1 MSDSSNQLNFSQA
14 LETAV
19 RTPGA
24 IMEAYSAFHNYS
36 IGNQILALI
45 QCRARGIQSGPIKT
59 FKGWQAHGRFVKKG
73 ERALILCMPI
83 TFKHKGA
90 ETEPG
95 GLDPDDAFTTA
106 FVYKPRWFVLSQ
118 TDGQEFELPTLP
130 TWNAETA
137 LKNLN
142 ITQVP
147 FIDTDGNSQGYA
159 RGREI
164 AINPV
169 AQMPHKTFFHETAH
183 CDLGHTTEL
192 DFNDTARTPRN
203 LREVEAESVAL
214 LCCEALNLDGATYCR
229 GYIQNWLNGD
239 SIPEA
244 SARKIFG
251 SAERILKA
259 GRIEPAAPE
268 TNEEAGC
275 RKPNHGLPKTRTQKR
290 SGRTDRTTRRN
301 ARRLSLRQG
310 SYDSF
315 RRQPLRLRSS
325 VRPRRVGKTIVGC
338 KPHGNRPSLHQTYL
352 QPDLNPCLDSHH

>member
-83 TFKHKGA
+83 TFKHKAA

-95 GLDPDDAFTTA
+95 GLDSDDAFTTA

-118 TDGQEFELPTLP
+118 TDGQEFELPTLA
-130 TWNAETA
+130 TWNAKTA

-183 CDLGHTTEL
+183 CDLGHTTEM

-259 GRIEPAAPE
+259 GRIEPA
-268 TNEEAGC
+268 
-275 RKPNHGLPKTRTQKR
+275 
-290 SGRTDRTTRRN
+290 
-301 ARRLSLRQG
+301 
-310 SYDSF
+310 
-315 RRQPLRLRSS
+315 
-325 VRPRRVGKTIVGC
+325 RP
-338 KPHGNRPSLHQTYL
+338 GNQ
-352 QPDLNPCLDSHH
+352 

>member
-83 TFKHKGA
+83 TFKHKAA

-95 GLDPDDAFTTA
+95 GLDSDDAFTTA

-118 TDGQEFELPTLP
+118 TDGQEIELPTLP

-159 RGREI
+159 RLCCRQHKRSYVAKSVMWRRVVLRCKDGRSSI
-164 AINPV
+164 CT
-169 AQMPHKTFFHETAH
+169 PHKF
-183 CDLGHTTEL
+183 
-192 DFNDTARTPRN
+192 
-203 LREVEAESVAL
+203 S
-214 LCCEALNLDGATYCR
+214 
-229 GYIQNWLNGD
+229 
-239 SIPEA
+239 
-244 SARKIFG
+244 
-251 SAERILKA
+251 
-259 GRIEPAAPE
+259 
-268 TNEEAGC
+268 
-275 RKPNHGLPKTRTQKR
+275 
-290 SGRTDRTTRRN
+290 
-301 ARRLSLRQG
+301 SL
-310 SYDSF
+310 
-315 RRQPLRLRSS
+315 
-325 VRPRRVGKTIVGC
+325 
-338 KPHGNRPSLHQTYL
+338 
-352 QPDLNPCLDSHH
+352 

>member
-83 TFKHKGA
+83 TFKHKAA

-183 CDLGHTTEL
+183 CDLGHTTEM
-192 DFNDTARTPRN
+192 DFNDTARTPRS

-268 TNEEAGC
+268 TNE
-275 RKPNHGLPKTRTQKR
+275 
-290 SGRTDRTTRRN
+290 
-301 ARRLSLRQG
+301 
-310 SYDSF
+310 
-315 RRQPLRLRSS
+315 
-325 VRPRRVGKTIVGC
+325 
-338 KPHGNRPSLHQTYL
+338 
-352 QPDLNPCLDSHH
+352 